1 VVTFLFIQKLV
12 ENVRRRRTSGNQR
25 QNGSRQAV
33 FQPASGRTLA
43 FFLMAEIYLTISV
56 ED

>member
-1 VVTFLFIQKLV
+1 MGVHGYLSGFI
-12 ENVRRRRTSGNQR
+12 
-25 QNGSRQAV
+25 GSESLDMLNL
-33 FQPASGRTLA
+33 QPASGRTLA